1 MRFELLDELG
11 RGAAGVVYRARD
23 TETGEIVAVKILHST
38 RPPSTELLLARKI
51 THRNV
56 CRVYDLYKEGDQS
69 FFSME
74 FVDGETLRTLLN
86 RKCPWCSDEMLRIA
100 GQIMDGLEEA
110 HRCGVV
116 HRDLKP
122 ENIMISRDG
131 CVKLMDFGFAGVGD
145 PADTFRNQR
154 TGSSP
159 YLAPEQSALLL
170 EADPR
175 SDIYSLGVIL
185 HETLEKGMWVDA
197 SPHVRDV
204 LFRCMQKDPA
214 QRFGSIAELRT
225 AIAMGMI
232 VGAGGV
238 ARVAKLPVSRPRIV
252 LSAAGV
258 CAALALAGFYIFFQ
272 SPKTESLLPP
282 YVAPAVS
289 PIAEPVALPR
299 PQVPAKPSIAVAVLP
314 FINVAKNPELAS
326 LEDRAAETIRNSLL
340 RSGRFRIVER
350 PDAPYWL
357 VGSFMEFEGQVQM
370 NARVIRAET
379 AEAVFGDSETAGLE
393 SAAALPGRI
402 ANRLIAGFKP

>member
-11 RGAAGVVYRARD
+11 SGAAGVVHRAQD
-23 TETGEIVAVKILHST
+23 LETGEIVAVKILHST
-38 RPPSTELLLARKI
+38 RAPSTELLLARKI

-69 FFSME
+69 LFSME
-74 FVDGETLRTLLN
+74 FVEGETLRTLLD
-86 RKCPWCSDEMLRIA
+86 RKCPCGSDEMLRIA

-131 CVKLMDFGFAGVGD
+131 CVKLMDFGSAGSGD

-154 TGSSP
+154 TGTSP

-185 HETLEKGMWVDA
+185 HETIERGMWVEV
-197 SPHVRDV
+197 SSHVRDV

-214 QRFGSIAELRT
+214 QRFGSIAELRN
-225 AIAMGMI
+225 AIAMGMV

-238 ARVAKLPVSRPRIV
+238 ARVAKLQVSQPSVV
-252 LSAAGV
+252 LSAAAV
-258 CAALALAGFYIFFQ
+258 CAGLALTGFYIFFQ
-272 SPKTESLLPP
+272 TPP
-282 YVAPAVS
+282 NVPTVTA
-289 PIAEPVALPR
+289 IAEPVALPR
-299 PQVPAKPSIAVAVLP
+299 PQVPAKPSIALAVLP
-314 FINVAKNPELAS
+314 FINVAKNPELAL
-326 LEDRAAETIRNSLL
+326 LEDRAGETIRNSLL

-350 PDAPYWL
+350 PEAPYWL

-370 NARVIRAET
+370 NARVIRAQT
-379 AEAVFGDSETAGLE
+379 AEAVFGESETAGLE

-402 ANRLIAGFKP
+402 ADRLIAGFKP